1 LEPVQSPEGGID
13 SHAKDEVRLGRL
25 IGARFPANDKRRSLR
40 PNMIDSRSDCRNA
53 ETPGARCSWMQC
65 GILGGVC
72 ALVIGV
78 YVYTAHEGAYT
89 QPILDAASS
98 YYNLLVQ
105 GFRVGHLNLKEEAP
119 PVLAQ
124 LVDPYT
130 YSPLRPGNMLDLS
143 YYRGKLYLYFG
154 VTPAVM
160 LFWPYAVLTGHYLFF
175 KVVVVFFCVVGF
187 LASVGLLC
195 ALWRRHFAGV
205 NVAVVAAGTLALG
218 LATLMPSLLARCDV
232 YEVAISCGY
241 ALTMLALAAVW
252 KALDEPKRRGWW
264 LAAASVAY
272 GLAVGARPSL
282 LFGAVILL
290 VPVVQAWREGRRI
303 WLSLVA
309 ATVPITL
316 IGFGLLLYN
325 VRRFDDP
332 LEFGAHYQMTT
343 RSFLHEQQLFGWRY
357 LWFNLRAYFLEPA
370 GWSRHFPFVHRFV
383 GAGDASGVLTNIP
396 LSWLALAVPLAWR
409 GRTGTAGSVLRWFVI
424 AVALLFG
431 SCALTL
437 GFFYIKGYRY
447 EVEFLP
453 ALVLLAVIGILSLE
467 RALADR
473 PVWQRTARWCWSLLL
488 VFSVAFSLLASVQ
501 QCAESDNDLGMQLQG
516 AGQVQEAIR
525 QYEQAL
531 RLYPDF
537 ADANHNLGT
546 ALMGQ
551 GRLQG
556 AIGHYKQALRI
567 APEFTEAHIDLGVA
581 LSQLGSNQEAI
592 GEYEQALRIKPD
604 IPEAHN
610 NLGNGLFRLG
620 EVREAIQHYEQAL
633 RVQPDFTEAHYNLGV
648 ALMGQGRLQEAIGHY
663 EQALQLQ
670 PDYADAHYNLG
681 VVLMGQGRLQEAI
694 GHFEQALQINPDY
707 AESHCNL
714 GVALE
719 KLGRTQEAIQ
729 HYEQALRIKPDYGQ
743 AHYNLGVSL
752 VQLGRLQEAM
762 GHWEQAL
769 RIKPDYADAH
779 NNLGNALLLAG
790 RIDDAIGHYEQALR
804 AEPDLAEAHCN
815 LGVALER
822 AGRLQDAIGH
832 YEQALRI
839 KPDYAD
845 AQNALARL
853 HASQ

>member
-1 LEPVQSPEGGID
+1 MKNAWI
-13 SHAKDEVRLGRL
+13 
-25 IGARFPANDKRRSLR
+25 SL
-40 PNMIDSRSDCRNA
+40 A
-53 ETPGARCSWMQC
+53 T
-65 GILGGVC
+65 VC

-78 YVYTAHEGAYT
+78 YAYTAHEGAYT

-105 GFRVGHLNLKEEAP
+105 GFRAGQLNLKEEAP
-119 PVLAQ
+119 LVLAQ
-124 LVDPYT
+124 LADPYT

-143 YYRGKLYLYFG
+143 YYKGKLYLYFG
-154 VTPAVM
+154 VTPAVI
-160 LFWPYAVLTGHYLFF
+160 LFWPYVALTGHYLFF
-175 KVVVVFFCVVGF
+175 KEAVVLFCVVGF
-187 LASVGLLC
+187 LASAGLLC
-195 ALWRRHFAGV
+195 ALWRRHFAEV

-218 LATLMPSLLARCDV
+218 LATLMPSLLARCDI
-232 YEVAISCGY
+232 YEVSISCGY
-241 ALTMLALAAVW
+241 ALTMLALAAIW
-252 KALDEPKRRGWW
+252 KALDEPERRGRW
-264 LAAASVAY
+264 LAAASLAY

-290 VPVVQAWREGRRI
+290 VPVVQVWREGRRI

-316 IGFGLLLYN
+316 IWLGLMLYN
-325 VRRFDDP
+325 VQRFDDP
-332 LEFGAHYQMTT
+332 LEFGVHYLMTT
-343 RSFLHEQQLFGWRY
+343 RSHLHEQQLFGLRY
-357 LWFNLRAYFLEPA
+357 LWFNLWAYFLETVC
-370 GWSRHFPFVHRFV
+370 WSSHFPFVHRIESV
-383 GAGDASGVLTNIP
+383 MPPPGVLTNIP
-396 LSWLALAVPLAWR
+396 LAWLALAVPLAWR
-409 GRTGTAGSVLRWFVI
+409 GRVGPEGSALRWFVI
-424 AVALLFG
+424 AVALQFG
-431 SCALTL
+431 ICAVTL
-437 GFFYIKGYRY
+437 GLYFAKASRY
-447 EVEFLP
+447 EVDFLP

-467 RALADR
+467 RALAPTPESGLADR
-473 PVWQRTARWCWSLLL
+473 PVWRHAARWCWSLLL

-551 GRLQG
+551 GRLQE

-633 RVQPDFTEAHYNLGV
+633 RVQPGFTEAHYNLGV

-663 EQALQLQ
+663 ERALQLQ